1 MSPRSASSSNLGRE
15 HAMSRVMSHSDL
27 SDADTVEHR
36 DYKVSNGT
44 DGAAVADE
52 CKERSRCGE
61 GSVWLAGES

>member
-1 MSPRSASSSNLGRE
+1 
-15 HAMSRVMSHSDL
+15 MSRVMSHSDL

-52 CKERSRCGE
+52 SKERSRCRE